1 MAIFRFTE
9 KDFIAL
15 SSRQIF
21 DCSISKSVFSLR
33 IPGASTWLRLPL
45 FQIYEG
51 KVPREDKMNF
61 TRKLAHTCRNIHY
74 SGVEDY
80 TTFNNNFD
88 NMKSSKVKPL
98 EAFMKSSIGKG
109 LTIVKSFTVI
119 LHRMF
124 SRRRAITRL
133 PLFL

>member
-1 MAIFRFTE
+1 MAIKKITEITRTRFPSKRGEKRE

-15 SSRQIF
+15 SSRQRF
-21 DCSISKSVFSLR
+21 DYSISKSVFSLR
-33 IPGASTWLRLPL
+33 IPGASTQLRLPL
-45 FQIYEG
+45 LQIYEG
-51 KVPREDKMNF
+51 KVPSEIIDCKF
-61 TRKLAHTCRNIHY
+61 LPI
-74 SGVEDY
+74 V
-80 TTFNNNFD
+80 
-88 NMKSSKVKPL
+88 KSSKVKPL

-133 PLFL
+133 PLSL